1 MSLTRPFRGLCPS
14 PEYASQVAAP
24 PYDVMSAAE
33 ARAMVEGKEN
43 SFLHVSRAEVD
54 LPEGA
59 DQYSAAVYARS
70 KINFDRMVS
79 EGILKRDAENSYYIY
94 RLSNEFASQTGI
106 ALIASV
112 VEYDRGNIKRH
123 EFTRPDKEDDRV
135 RQIDILSAQTGPVL
149 LAFRDRSDVKEYLS
163 KITKLDADIDITT
176 DQSVRHQIWKVSDP
190 LEVQNLSGL
199 LGNIDSFYIADGH
212 HRSAAA
218 SRVSKMRRKME
229 IALDDGSDYF
239 LSVAYSHSDMKILPY
254 NRVVADLNG
263 LSTDQF
269 ISELSKNFSVKTAP
283 SPVTPSEKGSFGMYL
298 DGGWYQLH
306 FLGQAKLTDPIESL
320 DVSILSNWVLG
331 LILDI
336 KDLRS
341 DKRVDFVGGI
351 RGTAGLVSRV
361 DSGEMACAFSLYPT
375 QMEELMAVAD
385 RGGIMPP
392 KSTWFEP
399 KLADG
404 LISHVFD

>member
-112 VEYDRGNIKRH
+112 DEYDRGNIKRH

-163 KITKLDADIDITT
+163 KITKLGADIDITT
-176 DQSVRHQIWKVSDP
+176 DQSVRHQIWKVSGPTD
-190 LEVQNLSGL
+190 VQNLSGL
-199 LGNIDSFYIADGH
+199 MENIDSFYIADGH

-218 SRVSKMRRKME
+218 SRVSKMRRETE

-269 ISELSKNFSVKTAP
+269 ISELSNNFSVKTAP

-341 DKRVDFVGGI
+341 DKRIDFVGGI

-361 DSGEMACAFSLYPT
+361 DSGEMACAFSLYST

>member
-33 ARAMVEGKEN
+33 ARAMVEGREN

-59 DQYSAAVYARS
+59 DQYSLAVYARS
-70 KINFDRMVS
+70 KLNFDRMVS

-112 VEYDRGNIKRH
+112 DGYDGGNIKRH

-135 RQIDILSAQTGPVL
+135 RQIDVLSAQTGPVL
-149 LAFRDRSDVKEYLS
+149 LAFRDRSDVKDYLS

-190 LEVQNLSGL
+190 TDVQNLSGL
-199 LGNIDSFYIADGH
+199 LENIGSFYIADGH

-218 SRVSKMRRKME
+218 SRVSKMRREKGT
-229 IALDDGSDYF
+229 ALDDGSDYF

-263 LSTDQF
+263 LSKDQF
-269 ISELSKNFSVKTAP
+269 ISELSKNFSVKTVP

-298 DGGWYQLH
+298 DGGWYQLR

-331 LILDI
+331 PILDI
-336 KDLRS
+336 KDLRN
-341 DKRVDFVGGI
+341 DKRIDFVGGI
-351 RGTAGLVSRV
+351 RGTAGLVARV

>member
-112 VEYDRGNIKRH
+112 DEYDRGNIKRH

-190 LEVQNLSGL
+190 IEVQNLSGL
-199 LGNIDSFYIADGH
+199 MENIDSFYIADGH

-218 SRVSKMRRKME
+218 SRVSKMRRE
-229 IALDDGSDYF
+229 TETALDDGSDYF

-306 FLGQAKLTDPIESL
+306 FLGRAKLTDPIESL

-331 LILDI
+331 PILDI

>member
-106 ALIASV
+106 ALTASV
-112 VEYDRGNIKRH
+112 DEYDRGNIKRH

-135 RQIDILSAQTGPVL
+135 CQIDILSAQTGPVL

-190 LEVQNLSGL
+190 TDVQNVSGL

-218 SRVSKMRRKME
+218 SRVSKMRRE
-229 IALDDGSDYF
+229 TETSLDDGSDYF

-331 LILDI
+331 PILNI

-351 RGTAGLVSRV
+351 RGTGGLVSRV

>member
-33 ARAMVEGKEN
+33 ARAMVDGKGN

-112 VEYDRGNIKRH
+112 DGYDGGNIKRH

-135 RQIDILSAQTGPVL
+135 RQIDVLSAQTGPVL
-149 LAFRDRSDVKEYLS
+149 LAFRDRPDVKDYLS
-163 KITKLDADIDITT
+163 KITQLDADIDITT

-190 LEVQNLSGL
+190 TDVQNLSGL
-199 LGNIDSFYIADGH
+199 LKNVDSFYIADGH

-218 SRVSKMRRKME
+218 SRVSKMRREKGT
-229 IALDDGSDYF
+229 ALDDGSDYF

-263 LSTDQF
+263 LSKDQF
-269 ISELSKNFSVKTAP
+269 ISELSKNFSVKTVP

-298 DGGWYQLH
+298 DGVWYQLR
-306 FLGQAKLTDPIESL
+306 FLGQAKLAGPIESL

-331 LILDI
+331 PILDI
-336 KDLRS
+336 KDLRN
-341 DKRVDFVGGI
+341 DKRIDFVGGI
-351 RGTAGLVSRV
+351 RGTAGLVARV

-385 RGGIMPP
+385 RGGVMPP

>member
-112 VEYDRGNIKRH
+112 DEYDRGNIKRH

-149 LAFRDRSDVKEYLS
+149 LAFRDRSDVKGYLS

-176 DQSVRHQIWKVSDP
+176 DQSVRHQIWKVSGPTD
-190 LEVQNLSGL
+190 VQNLSGL

-218 SRVSKMRRKME
+218 SRVSKMRRE
-229 IALDDGSDYF
+229 TETALDDGSDYF

-283 SPVTPSEKGSFGMYL
+283 SPVIPSEKGSFGMYL
-298 DGGWYQLH
+298 DGGWYRLH

>member
-33 ARAMVEGKEN
+33 ARAMVDGRGN

-112 VEYDRGNIKRH
+112 DGYDGGNIKRH

-135 RQIDILSAQTGPVL
+135 RQIDVLSAQTGPVL
-149 LAFRDRSDVKEYLS
+149 LAFRDRADVKDYLS
-163 KITKLDADIDITT
+163 KITQLDADIDITT
-176 DQSVRHQIWKVSDP
+176 YQSVRHQIWKVSDP
-190 LEVQNLSGL
+190 IEVQNLSGL

-218 SRVSKMRRKME
+218 SRVSKMRRETE

-283 SPVTPSEKGSFGMYL
+283 SPVTPSEKGNFGMYL
-298 DGGWYQLH
+298 DGGWYQLR

-331 LILDI
+331 PILDI

>member
-33 ARAMVEGKEN
+33 ARAMVEGRGN

-70 KINFDRMVS
+70 KLNFDRMVS

-112 VEYDRGNIKRH
+112 DGYDGGNIKRH

-135 RQIDILSAQTGPVL
+135 RQIDVLSAQTGPVL
-149 LAFRDRSDVKEYLS
+149 LAFRDRSDVKDYLS

-190 LEVQNLSGL
+190 TDVQNLSGL

-218 SRVSKMRRKME
+218 SRVSKMRREKGA
-229 IALDDGSDYF
+229 ALDDGSDYF

-263 LSTDQF
+263 LSKDQF
-269 ISELSKNFSVKTAP
+269 ISELSKNFSVKTVP

-298 DGGWYQLH
+298 DGGWYQLR

-331 LILDI
+331 PILDI
-336 KDLRS
+336 KDLRN
-341 DKRVDFVGGI
+341 DKRIDFVGGI
-351 RGTAGLVSRV
+351 RGTAGLVARV

>member
-112 VEYDRGNIKRH
+112 DEYDRGNIKRH

-163 KITKLDADIDITT
+163 KITKLGADIDITT

-190 LEVQNLSGL
+190 IEVQNLSGL
-199 LGNIDSFYIADGH
+199 MENIDSFYIADGH

-218 SRVSKMRRKME
+218 SRVSKMRRETE

-331 LILDI
+331 PILDI

-385 RGGIMPP
+385 RGGVMPP

>member
-33 ARAMVEGKEN
+33 ARAMVEGREN

-59 DQYSAAVYARS
+59 DQYSPAVYARS

-94 RLSNEFASQTGI
+94 RLSNESVSQTGI

-112 VEYDRGNIKRH
+112 DEYDGGNIKRH

-135 RQIDILSAQTGPVL
+135 RQIDVLSAQTGPVL
-149 LAFRDRSDVKEYLS
+149 LAFRDRADVKDYLS
-163 KITKLDADIDITT
+163 KVTQLDADIDITT

-190 LEVQNLSGL
+190 IEVQNLSGL

-218 SRVSKMRRKME
+218 SRVSKMRRE
-229 IALDDGSDYF
+229 TETALDDGSDYF

-351 RGTAGLVSRV
+351 RGTVGLVSRV